1 MKQWPKVSGLIFF
14 FLFAISC
21 GNNGTTDGSTGEPEH
36 VSDFI
41 RLYPEIQ
48 LPFSMADSTLSRKEK
63 DSSAI
68 TQAVFVKFVPDSVLG
83 RIYPK
88 NAKVKIFPLG
98 RVDAG
103 TETYLLTKTLSSSK
117 PGLLILAYDR
127 KDEFTGAVSF
137 AKPAISTLSQ
147 TITMDRKFAITRTI
161 LRRNTDGSF
170 SEGKDVFVLNAVAK
184 DFTLIMTEALDDK
197 NTELINPIDTLS
209 RRHKWAGDYSNGK
222 MNLVSIRDGRRDDRL
237 SFYIHFEKNSGEC
250 TGELKGEAILLNST
264 TAEYQ
269 LDGDPCILKFVFTK
283 NAVALK
289 EVEGCGSRRGLQC
302 TFDGNYP
309 RKKASRTTD
318 K

>member
-1 MKQWPKVSGLIFF
+1 MKQWPKVPGFIFF
-14 FLFAISC
+14 FLFAVSC
-21 GNNGTTDGSTGEPEH
+21 GNKGADDETPGEPQK

-41 RLYPEIQ
+41 RIYPEIQ

-68 TQAVFVKFVPDSVLG
+68 AQAVFVKFVPDSVLG
-83 RIYPK
+83 RLYAK
-88 NAKVKIFPLG
+88 TAKVKIFPLG

-103 TETYLLTKTLSSSK
+103 SETYLFTKTISATK
-117 PGLLILAYDR
+117 PGLLILAYDK

-137 AKPAISTLSQ
+137 AKPVISSHSQ
-147 TITMDRKFAITRTI
+147 TITMDRKFAITRSI
-161 LRRNTDGSF
+161 LRRNTDGSL
-170 SEGKDVFVLNAVAK
+170 SEGKDVFVLNAAAK

-222 MNLVSIRDGRRDDRL
+222 MNLISIRDGRKDDRL
-237 SFYIHFEKNSGEC
+237 SFYIHFEKNNGEC
-250 TGELKGEAILLNST
+250 TGELKGEAILLNPT

-283 NAVALK
+283 NAITLK

-309 RKKASRTTD
+309 RKKAARTTG